1 MTARTDTTLTCC
13 ALALTLLVLYWL
25 GTLEP
30 AGPEPLGLF

>member
-1 MTARTDTTLTCC
+1 VTSRTDATLTIC
-13 ALALTLLVLYWL
+13 ALLLALLILYWL